1 MTGTSLGP
9 YDILSKLGEG
19 GMGAVYRALDRRLGR
34 EVALKILPADL
45 AGNQDR
51 RARFIREAQ
60 AASRFNHPN
69 IITIYDIAEADL
81 PSGRIHYIAMECIS
95 GNTLE
100 ALTPAEGLEPV
111 RAQAIA
117 ADIAS
122 ALSRAHAAGVVH
134 RDLKPANVMVT
145 DDGIVKV
152 LDFGLAK
159 LVPTGVSDTA
169 ATITSAGTQLGMILG
184 TAAYMSPEQASGLP
198 VDARSDIFSF
208 GLVLY
213 EMLSGRRAFPGQ
225 SPLAAVAGILHS
237 EARPLTDVPEHLAAV
252 VKRCLRKAPEARF
265 QTMAEVQAALS
276 TGSSGSRSGLS
287 MLAPAPAVLPSI
299 AVLPFVNLNRDP
311 ESDFFCDGLTEEL
324 INGLSQLRTLRVV
337 SRSTVFQFKGGTEDI
352 RQVAAKLHVSTALEG
367 SVRRAG
373 NRLRITSQ
381 LINAADGCQLWSQRF
396 DREMQDVFDVQDEV
410 TQAILEHLKV
420 HFPSGILPAAVK
432 NQGQNPEAWTLYLKG
447 RYYQHWTTTEG
458 YRKALE
464 HYQEAI
470 ALDPGMAKP
479 WAGIADIYI
488 FSAIVGLGRPNDLMP
503 QAHAA
508 ALRALELDETLAEA
522 NSALGLV
529 HLWFDWDWAASE
541 RRLRRAAEL
550 SPGNP
555 DVHTNLALLLTRLGR
570 TAEALATARQAMDL
584 DPLGLHAAFGLAD
597 ALFLGRAPLGQ
608 VIELCRKTID
618 LAPPALWP
626 HWYLINALA
635 SNRDFSEI
643 PGAIAQARQLA
654 AGELVSEGIFG
665 WALALA
671 GDHEEARRIATEL
684 AARRASAHSPAVPIA
699 WIHLGLGDHEV
710 ALDWL
715 ETARL
720 ERDPLLAMSHVNPT
734 HDVLRNN
741 PRFQALLGN
750 MQFA

>member
-1 MTGTSLGP
+1 MHHNGRQRNQPAIKAFLRHPQSLTEQFRRITIDTTSNNMTGTSLGP

-60 AASRFNHPN
+60 AASRLNHPN

-100 ALTPAEGLEPV
+100 GLTPAEGLEPV

-213 EMLSGRRAFPGQ
+213 EMISGRRAFPGQ

-276 TGSSGSRSGLS
+276 SGISGSRSSLS
-287 MLAPAPAVLPSI
+287 MLTPAPAVLPSI

-410 TQAILEHLKV
+410 PQAILEHLKV

-541 RRLRRAAEL
+541 
-550 SPGNP
+550 
-555 DVHTNLALLLTRLGR
+555 
-570 TAEALATARQAMDL
+570 
-584 DPLGLHAAFGLAD
+584 AAFGLAD

-618 LAPPALWP
+618 LAPPAIWP

-635 SNRDFSEI
+635 SNRDFAEI

-654 AGELVSEGIFG
+654 AGEPVSEGIFG

-671 GDHEEARRIATEL
+671 GDHEEARRMAAELTE
-684 AARRASAHSPAVPIA
+684 RRASVHSPAVPIA
-699 WIHLGLGDHEV
+699 WIHLGLGDHEA

-734 HDVLRNN
+734 HDVLRDN
-741 PRFQALLGN
+741 PRFQALLHQ